1 VSPPPAP
8 AHAGL
13 DRLTALAR
21 ACALAPACDRF
32 FFLRHGQTGRNAA
45 RIFQGPDEPLS
56 ETGIAQAERAALR
69 LAREPLAAIVASS
82 MPRAVETARIVAAQH
97 RLVPQLHEG
106 LRERHFGALIGT
118 SAAQI
123 DWACSPEGGETL
135 DRFVQRTHQGLCAAL
150 AERAPTLVVAHGGTL
165 YVLAALLGVG
175 AGAEVFGNAQP
186 LCFERGPGGW
196 QARALLPADGAAAH
210 LA

>member
-1 VSPPPAP
+1 MSPPPAP

-69 LAREPLAAIVASS
+69 LWSWIAARPALYGASMRVVA
-82 MPRAVETARIVAAQH
+82 RLLRIW
-97 RLVPQLHEG
+97 G
-106 LRERHFGALIGT
+106 GRERRIRRL
-118 SAAQI
+118 
-123 DWACSPEGGETL
+123 P
-135 DRFVQRTHQGLCAAL
+135 
-150 AERAPTLVVAHGGTL
+150 
-165 YVLAALLGVG
+165 
-175 AGAEVFGNAQP
+175 
-186 LCFERGPGGW
+186 PGGGW
-196 QARALLPADGAAAH
+196 TAGRDLPAPDGRTFREQYAARRRAGGKPR
-210 LA
+210 